1 MSEFERAAIIVMGVL
16 LIGILIIL
24 YLQLLGCTKSVPPPP
39 IEPDYIDEVDTSH
52 LV

>member
-1 MSEFERAAIIVMGVL
+1 MSEFERGAIRVMGVL

-24 YLQLLGCTKSVPPPP
+24 YLQLLGSTKSVPPPP
-39 IEPDYIDEVDTSH
+39 IEPDYIYEMDTSN

>member
-1 MSEFERAAIIVMGVL
+1 MSEFERGAIRVMGVL
-16 LIGILIIL
+16 LVGILIIL
-24 YLQLLGCTKSVPPPP
+24 YLQLLSCSKPVPPPP